1 MIQIR
6 KAAERGHFDF
16 GWLDT
21 YHTFSFGDYY
31 DPRNMGFSDLRVIN
45 EDVVQAGGGFPLHGH
60 RDMEIITYILS
71 GGLKHS
77 DSMGNGSIIRPGDVQ
92 RMSAGTGVRH
102 SEANASGDDP
112 VHLLQI
118 WIMPGQTDDVPSYE
132 EKRFNDE
139 DKRNR
144 LRLIGAPDGR
154 DGAVTIHQ
162 DTYLYA
168 TVLDNGS
175 SVSHE
180 LAPGRTAW
188 IQMARGTAELN
199 GQVLGPGDGAAVSA
213 ETALTLTGRDGAEVL
228 LFDLRP

>member
-6 KAAERGHFDF
+6 KASERGHFDF

-31 DPRNMGFSDLRVIN
+31 DPQNMGFSDLRVIN
-45 EDVVQAGGGFPLHGH
+45 EDVVNAGGGFPLHGH
-60 RDMEIITYILS
+60 RDMEIITYVLS

-77 DSMGNGSIIRPGDVQ
+77 DSMGNASVIRPGDVQ

-102 SEANASGDDP
+102 SEANASADEP

-118 WIMPGQTDDVPSYE
+118 WIMPAENGIEPSYE

-144 LRLIGAPDGR
+144 LRLIGSPNGVDGS
-154 DGAVTIHQ
+154 VTIHQ
-162 DTYLYA
+162 GARLFA
-168 TVLDNGS
+168 TVLDDGS
-175 SVSHE
+175 AVKHE
-180 LAPGRTAW
+180 LATGRKAW
-188 IQMARGTAELN
+188 LQVARGSVELN
-199 GQVLGPGDGAAVSA
+199 GQLLGPGDGAAISDEA
-213 ETALTLTGRDGAEVL
+213 ALTLTGVNGAEVL
-228 LFDLRP
+228 LFDLAV